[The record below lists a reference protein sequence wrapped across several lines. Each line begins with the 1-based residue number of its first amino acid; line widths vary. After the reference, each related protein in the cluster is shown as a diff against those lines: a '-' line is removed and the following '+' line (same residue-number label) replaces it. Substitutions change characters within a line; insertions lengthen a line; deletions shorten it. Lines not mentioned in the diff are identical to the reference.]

1 MHTSNEVKALHQAV
15 SVGTD
20 GGLKGVKVCFRLGA
34 KAYLEERDAVG
45 QQQPKVG
52 PALVSS
58 VRLHEEPA
66 FVILIAEAAVDGPKP
81 LVIGVGDHVWVLHLV
96 SEEVKFINDNL
107 WKWPAQ
113 IFSVSENQRLLNY
126 LDF

>member
-1 MHTSNEVKALHQAV
+1 MK
-15 SVGTD
+15 
-20 GGLKGVKVCFRLGA
+20 
-34 KAYLEERDAVG
+34 
-45 QQQPKVG
+45 
-52 PALVSS
+52 
-58 VRLHEEPA
+58 A
-66 FVILIAEAAVDGPKP
+66 FV
-81 LVIGVGDHVWVLHLV
+81 LVHGVHHLV